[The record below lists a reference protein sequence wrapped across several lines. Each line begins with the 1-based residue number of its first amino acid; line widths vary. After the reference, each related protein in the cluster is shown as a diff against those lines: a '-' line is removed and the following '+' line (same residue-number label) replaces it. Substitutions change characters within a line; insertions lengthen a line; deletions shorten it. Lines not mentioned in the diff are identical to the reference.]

1 MSEPPKPGSGPR
13 WTRTKLLPVPKLLS
27 PTAWQVRA
35 WRWGQNSCFALEMG
49 VQGEPCEG
57 ASAPTLGRPP
67 PRWAEGIGA
76 AAFTPPG
83 RPQRKGHTALLP
95 ASLTRER
102 ALMSPR
108 SDKPAPPFPSLQ
120 RPTSESA
127 MGPPTL
133 RRHLGGPQLPSGG
146 CKPSRP
152 QLPITCWQR
161 GEDQPLSDSHGPAA
175 SPKAPSPLTSSPSPA
190 GARRPSG
197 EQRRAPRMRAR
208 APCRRRSLFLAA
220 CPGFLPH
227 EQTLEKLVH
236 SSRTTARA
244 SDKPRWLPAIPGMEG
259 PCSGC
264 PWPPVPRD
272 RVGNGMLSPSAGGG
286 VGSCGLGDVV
296 RGASDGQ
303 GFVTRC
309 PGSPG

>member
-1 MSEPPKPGSGPR
+1 
-13 WTRTKLLPVPKLLS
+13 
-27 PTAWQVRA
+27 
-35 WRWGQNSCFALEMG
+35 
-49 VQGEPCEG
+49 
-57 ASAPTLGRPP
+57 
-67 PRWAEGIGA
+67 
-76 AAFTPPG
+76 
-83 RPQRKGHTALLP
+83 
-95 ASLTRER
+95 
-102 ALMSPR
+102 
-108 SDKPAPPFPSLQ
+108 
-120 RPTSESA
+120 

-146 CKPSRP
+146 CKPFHP
-152 QLPITCWQR
+152 QIPITCWQR

-244 SDKPRWLPAIPGMEG
+244 SDKPRWLPATPGTEG

-264 PWPPVPRD
+264 PWPPVPRN

-286 VGSCGLGDVV
+286 AGFCGLGDVV
-296 RGASDGQ
+296 RGASGGQ

-309 PGSPG
+309 PGSPGWLSPPVPCAVPSLLLSVGRLVVLRTSRPDPIRPYAGCRTHPAPYSPRFDHHHRVTPDPSAPRAMVTEGTLFTPAKLPALCFWRQFRAEQPQRYCLGFYDQT